1 MLKTLVVDDSE
12 DFRQSLVEE
21 LYKRFPYM
29 VITQAICGQDA
40 KQKMN
45 TATPDLIFMDIRLP
59 DGNGLEVCKQIKIRY
74 PDIDIVVMSSFN
86 LPEYRNA
93 AVKTGA
99 IYFLAKETLCDSIHH
114 LFNNV
119 LSQRHSTS
127 IG

>member
-1 MLKTLVVDDSE
+1 MLKTLIVDDNKE
-12 DFRQSLVEE
+12 FRQSLVEILCE
-21 LYKRFPYM
+21 RSPNM
-29 VITQAICGQDA
+29 VVTQADCGKDA
-40 KQKMN
+40 RQKMN
-45 TATPDLIFMDIRLP
+45 IETPDIIFMDIRLP

-99 IYFLAKETLCDSIHH
+99 IYFLAKESLCESIRH

-119 LSQRHSTS
+119 LTQPRSTS
-127 IG
+127 IL